1 MQISHSHY
9 FVLDLFRNVPPVLYR
24 ASAPWW
30 SRIPNGSTPE
40 SFSGTITLSKIE
52 NQHPTYIHLCNVK
65 DSSAH
70 YELEYDRWEA
80 RVSKEGESYAVD
92 CRDSLTMAG
101 VCGSS
106 EHEAVNQNLIFGSE
120 LA

>member
-1 MQISHSHY
+1 MMIADTEQVNRWSHS
-9 FVLDLFRNVPPVLYR
+9 R
-24 ASAPWW
+24 AQLLHLRESAP
-30 SRIPNGSTPE
+30 
-40 SFSGTITLSKIE
+40 
-52 NQHPTYIHLCNVK
+52 YIHLCNVK

-70 YELEYDRWEA
+70 YELEYDRWQA

-92 CRDSLTMAG
+92 CCDSLTMAG